1 MKENKK
7 CCGRAPPGTAGISDP
22 DAEALGR
29 AGEPWGELWGFEGA
43 AVVGRKGKN
52 DMERGCGY

>member
-29 AGEPWGELWGFEGA
+29 AGEPWGDYGTPKERRLLGE
-43 AVVGRKGKN
+43 KGKN
-52 DMERGCGY
+52 DAERGCGY